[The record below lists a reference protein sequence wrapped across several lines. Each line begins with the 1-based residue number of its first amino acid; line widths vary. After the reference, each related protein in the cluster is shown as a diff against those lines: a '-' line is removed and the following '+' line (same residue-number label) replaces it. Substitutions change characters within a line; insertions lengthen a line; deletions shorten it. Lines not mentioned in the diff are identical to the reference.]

1 MQMEW
6 MEEVVLT
13 NDAALPRPPSRAR
26 AAAAARRT
34 THVAAMK

>member
-1 MQMEW
+1 MEW

-26 AAAAARRT
+26 AAARRT